1 MLKVE
6 GFDDINVAALP
17 LVRMEESSHVHHS
30 TPEMCL
36 RAHGFFDVEQRVC
49 RTLHRL
55 ASVCVKLDFNKQDKE
70 WHVEP
75 PLFTSEGDPIN

>member
-1 MLKVE
+1 MFYQLKDISVTKDYGSSALGFGSIKNLADVKEVLFMLKVE

-36 RAHGFFDVEQRVC
+36 RAHGFFDVE
-49 RTLHRL
+49 
-55 ASVCVKLDFNKQDKE
+55 
-70 WHVEP
+70 
-75 PLFTSEGDPIN
+75 